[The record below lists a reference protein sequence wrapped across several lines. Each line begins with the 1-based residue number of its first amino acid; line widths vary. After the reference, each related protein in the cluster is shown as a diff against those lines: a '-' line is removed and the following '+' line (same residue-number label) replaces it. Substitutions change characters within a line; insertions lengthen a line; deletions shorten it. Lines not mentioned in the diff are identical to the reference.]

1 MLHPKSIHF
10 PSGYPIARSPP
21 LFVCSSPGPDPYRS
35 LDNVYEELGPPRD
48 SDAESE
54 PQPQSDD
61 DFAEDELSVGGCI
74 VVDGVATVSTAA
86 TNKSLPMTTTD
97 STISHTIPSIST
109 IYNECTGAGSAVPAM
124 LERSEDDMTC
134 QMQVNSEMNSK
145 MQVNGSNDRNSLL
158 SSSSAST
165 APANDRA
172 AIVGSHSSSS
182 NSSSCSSGPTRIASP
197 DSGLALRNRSRMRN
211 FSVDKLNAGSGS
223 GNGGG
228 GGGAGIDRS
237 NERILLTLPYNHQ
250 HHHHHSHH
258 PYQHTHNPYQ
268 QHNNNNHTNN
278 NNLDVGNSHSSDSIS
293 NHLNLDVS
301 NSHSD
306 SISNHLNSVNNN
318 VNGCIVERHNQI
330 NKQLSSESSS
340 RGAPLSSSV
349 STIFPGRLINH
360 QTASPSPSAN
370 PNYRHHH
377 HHHQNQYYAS
387 VDDNSIRCSNYGSRS
402 RTNPRSSSNRQ
413 RYDNSMPPLPTYTDS
428 TYSYADPELFDPPI
442 LAGYR
447 TMISMP
453 PHANRQPHLYPAY
466 VLPDYQECSDA
477 HERQRNNQRTSR
489 AAGQPIYS
497 HDSSFGSDSG
507 YSQYTSQN
515 SRSKSSGSNNSGN
528 TNGTNGSGSGSA
540 SALATVFG
548 WTRRKDGSAGK
559 KSIGDKSTLRT
570 T

>member
-74 VVDGVATVSTAA
+74 VVDGGAVAAA
-86 TNKSLPMTTTD
+86 VAPALAPNKSLPMTSTN
-97 STISHTIPSIST
+97 STISQTIPSIST
-109 IYNECTGAGSAVPAM
+109 IYNECTGAGSAA
-124 LERSEDDMTC
+124 
-134 QMQVNSEMNSK
+134 
-145 MQVNGSNDRNSLL
+145 

-182 NSSSCSSGPTRIASP
+182 NSSSCSSGPARIASP
-197 DSGLALRNRSRMRN
+197 DSGLAIRNRTRLRN
-211 FSVDKLNAGSGS
+211 FSADKLSAGAGSG
-223 GNGGG
+223 N
-228 GGGAGIDRS
+228 AVADRS
-237 NERILLTLPYNHQ
+237 NERILMTLPYNQ
-250 HHHHHSHH
+250 QQQQQPQHHHSHH
-258 PYQHTHNPYQ
+258 PYNPHNPY
-268 QHNNNNHTNN
+268 HNNNNNNNIN
-278 NNLDVGNSHSSDSIS
+278 NNLDVGHSSDSIS

-301 NSHSD
+301 TSHSHSD

-330 NKQLSSESSS
+330 NKQLSNDSSS
-340 RGAPLSSSV
+340 RGAPLSTSV

-360 QTASPSPSAN
+360 ATASPSTN
-370 PNYRHHH
+370 PNYRQHHHH
-377 HHHQNQYYAS
+377 HHHQNQYYTSA
-387 VDDNSIRCSNYGSRS
+387 DDNSIRGTNYGSRS

-453 PHANRQPHLYPAY
+453 AHANRQPHLYPAY
-466 VLPDYQECSDA
+466 VS
-477 HERQRNNQRTSR
+477 NQRTSR
-489 AAGQPIYS
+489 AAGGQPIYS

-528 TNGTNGSGSGSA
+528 TNGTNGGGSGTGSGSA

-548 WTRRKDGSAGK
+548 WTRRKDGSGGK
-559 KSIGDKSTLRT
+559 KSSGDKSTLRT
-570 T
+570 TWFISLI